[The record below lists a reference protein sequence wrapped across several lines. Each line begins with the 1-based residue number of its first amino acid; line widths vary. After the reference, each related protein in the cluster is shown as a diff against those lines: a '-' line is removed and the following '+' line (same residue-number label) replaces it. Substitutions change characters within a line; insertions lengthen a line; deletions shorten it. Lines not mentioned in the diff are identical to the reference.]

1 MVLMGVC
8 KFLPAR
14 MMLAEATYLN
24 VIFLYV
30 LAMAKAHLLMDI
42 C

>member
-14 MMLAEATYLN
+14 MMLALATNLDA
-24 VIFLYV
+24 IFLYV

>member
-1 MVLMGVC
+1 
-8 KFLPAR
+8 
-14 MMLAEATYLN
+14 MMLAGATYLD